1 MGRSWFKSGWTTRL
15 MLFVAG
21 LAATCAIVPSAG
33 AVLVHTGNGHV
44 AGVMLRNHVSP
55 KSLRGS
61 FDKQSS
67 KPTSGVVGTEGDVN
81 YNGGPV
87 LHATTPY
94 LIFWDP
100 SGNPI
105 ASGDKTLL
113 ERFFNDVAADSGKAT
128 NQYSVLSQYG
138 DGTGSASYNQTW
150 SSAHAI
156 NDTHAYPAPGQQC
169 TENAGFIE
177 TACLFDSQ
185 IQTEVQNEISLH
197 SLPTG
202 LTGSAPIYFV
212 VLPPDVNSCFADDM
226 TCADSFFCAY
236 HSSVLAGGNDTTYA
250 NISLIGAA
258 QGTTNGSK
266 GCQFDGNDLVQAPNS
281 ATAGDTVADVA
292 ISYMSHEDSETI
304 TDPLGNAWFSD
315 TTGNEVG
322 DNCAFSGPFDPADGE
337 NPDAWLPTLGG
348 TADAG
353 NLFDEVI
360 NTNPYYTQ
368 TEWSNGN
375 DTCEAKPQPIAGFSA
390 SASTVSAGSP
400 VSFNASA
407 STEPGGSVS
416 SFSWNFGDGATGSG
430 ITPSHVYSTDGTYTV
445 TLTVT
450 GDSGN
455 TDTTSNTV
463 TVHGVPT
470 ARVSATGS
478 PIGGGTP
485 GASAGPAPRTPARR
499 SPRSAGTSATARSAP
514 ARGLAP
520 VRQGRHLHGHA
531 DRHRRLGR
539 NFERHDIGEGR
550 AEQDHQDQGQE
561 GQNGRND
568 QRDGQGGRT
577 ARSGLRASAP
587 AGQDPDNQGQAQ
599 QGPAQKAQGPPLGD
613 AAGQAETLARRSH
626 QLGQD
631 GHNQD
636 QGLGRP

>member
-1 MGRSWFKSGWTTRL
+1 
-15 MLFVAG
+15 MLFVAA
-21 LAATCAIVPSAG
+21 LAATCVIVPSAG

-44 AGVMLRNHVSP
+44 AGVMLRNHVNP

-226 TCADSFFCAY
+226 TCADNFFCAY

-416 SFSWNFGDGATGSG
+416 SYSWNFGDGATGSG
-430 ITPSHVYSTDGTYTV
+430 ITPSHAYSTAGTYTV

-485 GASAGPAPRTPARR
+485 EGFSGAGSTDTGSTIASYSWNFGDGTFGSGAAVSHQYGRAGTFTATLTVTDASGATSSATTSVKVAPSKITKIKVKKGKTVETISVTVNGAGTARVGSKSFSASGPKTLTIKVKLSKAQRKKLKAHHSVTLRVKLKYTPAG
-499 SPRSAGTSATARSAP
+499 ATSSTKTVTIKIK
-514 ARGLAP
+514 G
-520 VRQGRHLHGHA
+520 
-531 DRHRRLGR
+531 
-539 NFERHDIGEGR
+539 
-550 AEQDHQDQGQE
+550 
-561 GQNGRND
+561 
-568 QRDGQGGRT
+568 
-577 ARSGLRASAP
+577 
-587 AGQDPDNQGQAQ
+587 
-599 QGPAQKAQGPPLGD
+599 
-613 AAGQAETLARRSH
+613 
-626 QLGQD
+626 
-631 GHNQD
+631 
-636 QGLGRP
+636 